1 LAFNYS
7 PQKLAALIDLAVC
20 YTSGRY
26 KPAYALRLKIALTKN
41 ETKLLRRLTAL
52 TSLIHPERLQLI

>member
-1 LAFNYS
+1 LAFNYC

-26 KPAYALRLKIALTKN
+26 KPAYALLVKVALTKN
-41 ETKLLRRLTAL
+41 LESYLGA
-52 TSLIHPERLQLI
+52 